1 MKKLVFVAAIAFVSC
16 NPISSDST
24 TNGTDSTSVDTVRY
38 PKDSV
43 VELDTT
49 FVDTIKVDA

>member
-1 MKKLVFVAAIAFVSC
+1 MKKLVFVAAVVFASC